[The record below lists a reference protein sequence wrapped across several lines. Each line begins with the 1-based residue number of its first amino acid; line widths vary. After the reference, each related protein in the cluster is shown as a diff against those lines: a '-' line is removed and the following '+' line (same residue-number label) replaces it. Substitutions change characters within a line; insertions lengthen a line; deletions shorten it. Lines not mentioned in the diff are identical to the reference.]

1 MGCLRGWSSKSILL
15 MTWRKE
21 RPRQG
26 VNMALRNIRHSAFQ
40 IGWLAMSCGIPAAS
54 FSESAVAADTPQV
67 LIVLG
72 AEGESTYGEQFRSWG
87 ERWQRAFGN
96 DALILDG
103 TGTDEKSEASEN
115 SDNNDRASILRWIEE
130 SKSRSTDADGTT
142 TRWLVLIGHGTSDRS
157 ATKFNLRGPDIAAED
172 LSKALEQSPG
182 RWVIVNCFSASGPL
196 ISTLSGQN
204 RIVITATK
212 SGAEQNYSRFGDY
225 LSKAILDPAS
235 DLDHD
240 SSISVLEAFLAASS
254 GVAHF
259 YSDEGRLASEQ
270 AILDDNGDRKGTP
283 AVFFRGIRPIKA
295 PADGLQLDGNLA
307 KRILVHRLLE
317 AKTQTPETQA
327 TIEMLEQEI
336 ETLRGKKKD
345 FPESEYYEKLES
357 LLLKLAHAIL

>member
-1 MGCLRGWSSKSILL
+1 MGCLRGLFSNSIPL
-15 MTWRKE
+15 MLWQTE
-21 RPRQG
+21 QPRQG
-26 VNMALRNIRHSAFQ
+26 VNKGFSRIRNTVFQ
-40 IGWLAMSCGIPAAS
+40 IGWLAISCGIPFAAYS
-54 FSESAVAADTPQV
+54 PSSLAGDPPRV

-72 AEGESTYGEQFRSWG
+72 AEGESIYGEQFRLWG

-96 DALILDG
+96 NALLLDG
-103 TGTDEKSEASEN
+103 TGTDEKSEGSEN
-115 SDNNDRASILRWIEE
+115 SDNNDRASILRWIEDTKG
-130 SKSRSTDADGTT
+130 SSTDADGTT
-142 TRWLVLIGHGTSDRS
+142 PRWLVLIGHGTSDRS

-204 RIVITATK
+204 RVVITATK

-225 LSKAILDPAS
+225 LSKAILDPVS

-270 AILDDNGDRKGTP
+270 ALLDDNGDRKGTP

-307 KRILVHRLLE
+307 KRIPVHRLLE
-317 AKTQTPETQA
+317 TKPRTAETQA
-327 TIEMLEQEI
+327 TIEMLEQEL
-336 ETLRGKKKD
+336 ETLRGQKKD